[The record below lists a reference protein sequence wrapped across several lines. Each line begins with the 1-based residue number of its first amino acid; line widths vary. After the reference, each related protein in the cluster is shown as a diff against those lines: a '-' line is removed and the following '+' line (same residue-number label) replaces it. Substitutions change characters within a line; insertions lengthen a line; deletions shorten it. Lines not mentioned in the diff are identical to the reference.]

1 MNKNHNLIYLSII
14 LFLSLTGCENT
25 SKPKSV
31 NTDSTA
37 SVKTDST
44 VTLKSTV
51 PDAGGFKENINGKAV
66 VLYTLKNKNG
76 AEAAITNYG
85 GRLVSLLVPDREQKL
100 VDVVLGYDSLK
111 SYRKKGEP
119 YFGAIIGRYGNRIA
133 KGKFILDGKPYQLQ
147 VNDGTNTLHGGFD
160 GFYGKVWTAKQ
171 SDKQTLELS
180 YVSKDNE
187 GGYPGNL
194 KVKVTYKLTDDNT
207 LLISYNAV
215 TDKATVVNLTN
226 HAYFNLNGAGNETI
240 TDHLLTIEAD
250 AYTPVDQTLIP
261 TGKIEKVSGTPF
273 DFTKPTLIGARI
285 NDKNEQ
291 LEYGKGYDHNFVLR
305 PGAGLRKAVTVTSPK
320 TGIAMEVL
328 TEEPGI
334 QFYSGNFLT
343 GKDQDG
349 KGKVKYGHRSAFCL
363 ETQHFPDAPNHPSFP
378 ATVLRPGKEYKTVT
392 AYRFSVVK

>member
-1 MNKNHNLIYLSII
+1 MKKNHNLIYLSII
-14 LFLSLTGCENT
+14 LFLSMTGCENN
-25 SKPKSV
+25 SKSKSV
-31 NTDSTA
+31 STDST
-37 SVKTDST
+37 SV
-44 VTLKSTV
+44 LKVTV
-51 PDAGGFKENINGKAV
+51 PDAGGFEETINGKAV

-85 GRLVSLLVPDREQKL
+85 GRLVSLLVPDRNQKL

-133 KGKFILDGKPYQLQ
+133 KGRFVLEGKPYQLQ

-160 GFYGKVWTAKQ
+160 GFFGQVWTAKQ

-180 YVSKDNE
+180 YFSKDKE
-187 GGYPGNL
+187 AGYPGNL
-194 KVKVTYKLTDDNT
+194 TVKVTYKLTDDNA
-207 LLISYNAV
+207 LRISYSAV
-215 TDKATVVNLTN
+215 TDKTTIINLTN

-240 TDHLLTIEAD
+240 TDHLLTIDAD
-250 AYTPVDQTLIP
+250 TYTPVDKTLIP

-273 DFTKPTLIGARI
+273 DFTKPTLIGERI
-285 NDKNEQ
+285 NAKNEQ

-305 PGAGLRKAVTVTSPK
+305 AGTGLRKAATVVSPK

-349 KGKVKYGHRSAFCL
+349 KGKVTYGHRSAFCL
-363 ETQHFPDAPNHPSFP
+363 ETQHFPDAPNQPSFP
-378 ATVLRPGKEYKTVT
+378 ATVLQPENEYKTVT
-392 AYRFSVVK
+392 VYQFSVVK